1 MYRQH
6 RARPRPV
13 SLYQMVIVTSV
24 FLFILLLASRIH
36 TFTNYLDEGFYNT
49 HTTPLTTRY
58 YTKCGPS
65 AQKHN
70 PATLAALS
78 NLNIKY
84 ASDPKDAI
92 LYLPCGYNYM
102 EPELA
107 ALNPANP
114 NQVIFA
120 VKGADQLCSKNQLW
134 HRLQYYWGRDRARQ
148 LAPETW
154 VVANIQDMA
163 ALNAMHIDDI
173 TNGVFILKKNIQRKR
188 GLQLVRGMQ
197 AVEQTLGEDSKW
209 RVVQR
214 YILHPLC
221 IQQRKLNLRVYIC
234 IVCPGD
240 GSSPAWWLHPDGK
253 CIYTASTYDPISST
267 STPAALQ
274 DRRQHFTSFDLDPQ
288 ATYGSPSKGRA
299 GLPESFRELADLPD
313 VGPSKWHQ
321 LWLDIVNMFSAVRQ
335 AYQPNTRLA
344 NYSNTTYTKG
354 NMEDGKPGL
363 CFINSALSG
372 HRCFQLFGA
381 DIIVDTNAS
390 TRWRPLILEFNKGPE
405 MSFKSPQDKK
415 LKPQVMTDC
424 IKLGLDA
431 DSSGWQAIT

>member
-1 MYRQH
+1 MYSKH
-6 RARPRPV
+6 RPV
-13 SLYQMVIVTSV
+13 STYQLAIVASI
-24 FLFILLLASRIH
+24 FLFIILLTSRIH
-36 TFTNYLDEGFYNT
+36 TFAGYLDEGFYNSH
-49 HTTPLTTRY
+49 HTAIVTRY
-58 YTKCGPS
+58 YTKCGPT

-70 PATLAALS
+70 PATADAL
-78 NLNIKY
+78 NALHIEY
-84 ASDPKDAI
+84 TTDPSKAI
-92 LYLPCGYNYM
+92 LYLPCGYNFM

-134 HRLQYYWGRDRARQ
+134 HRLQYHWGRDRARQ
-148 LAPETW
+148 LTPETW
-154 VVANIQDMA
+154 VAANSQDMS
-163 ALNAMHIDDI
+163 ALHGLPVDDI
-173 TNGVFILKKNIQRKR
+173 TTGVFILKKNIQRKR
-188 GLQLVRGMQ
+188 GLQIVKGMQ
-197 AVEQTLGEDSKW
+197 AVDQTLQDDKMW
-209 RVVQR
+209 RVIQR

-240 GSSPAWWLHPDGK
+240 GSSPVWWLHPSGK
-253 CIYTASTYDPISST
+253 CIYTASTYDPTLST
-267 STPAALQ
+267 TTPAALQ

-288 ATYGSPSKGRA
+288 ATYGSQSNGGA
-299 GLPESFRELADLPD
+299 GLPESFHELAQHPD
-313 VGPSKWHQ
+313 VGPSKWRQ

-344 NYSNTTYTKG
+344 NYSNATTNT
-354 NMEDGKPGL
+354 NMEDGKPGM
-363 CFINSALSG
+363 CFIDSALSG

-381 DIIVDTNAS
+381 DIIVDTDAS
-390 TRWRPLILEFNKGPE
+390 TRWRPLVLEFNKGPE

-431 DSSGWQAIT
+431 DSIGWQDIP